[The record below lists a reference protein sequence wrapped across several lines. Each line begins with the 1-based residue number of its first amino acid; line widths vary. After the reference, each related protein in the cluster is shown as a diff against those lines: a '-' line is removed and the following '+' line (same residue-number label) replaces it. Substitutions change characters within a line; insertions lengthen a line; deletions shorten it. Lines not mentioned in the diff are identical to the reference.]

1 MRKTPF
7 AMAAASLLCAAA
19 AHAQSSVTVFGTLD
33 LGAGHVKNGAGSM
46 YLLKDNG
53 ASTSKIAFK
62 GTEDLGDGLSAI
74 FWLEGQT
81 DPDVGTNGGSNGTA
95 TAFWN
100 RRSTVGMAGKFGEFR
115 LGRDYVPA
123 FGIMADFDP
132 ANTNGSGN
140 ALNLWTYLGSGAVT
154 EVRANNA
161 VSYFLPGN
169 LGGFSGQVMVAP
181 GEGLAGQK
189 YVGARFGY
197 ATGAL
202 KLSAAFGQTDTA
214 NADTPKFKTA
224 SVGGSYNFGFA
235 TLQGF
240 ANHNTYDVKKATTIL
255 IGAVIP
261 VPIGAGEIRTSYQKL
276 NASGGGTDANDASQ
290 VYLGYWYY
298 LSKRTSVY
306 ANVARLSNKGAGNYV
321 ISGGPAIGSLTGF
334 SNTGYE
340 FGLRHFF

>member
-1 MRKTPF
+1 MKKNLF
-7 AMAAASLLCAAA
+7 ATAAAFTLCAA
-19 AHAQSSVTVFGTLD
+19 AHAQSSVTFFGTLD
-33 LGAGHVKNGAGSM
+33 LGVGRVNNGAGSL

-53 ASTSKIAFK
+53 ASTSKI
-62 GTEDLGDGLSAI
+62 GLRGVEDLGDGLSAS

-100 RRSTVGMAGKFGEFR
+100 RRSTVGLIGKFGEIR

-161 VSYFLPGN
+161 VSYFLPSGM
-169 LGGFSGQVMVAP
+169 GGFSGQVMVAP
-181 GEGLAGQK
+181 GEGLPGQK
-189 YVGARFGY
+189 YVGARLNYGV
-197 ATGAL
+197 GAL
-202 KLSAAFGQTDTA
+202 KTSVAFGQTSTA
-214 NADTPKFKTA
+214 SNDTPKFRTT
-224 SVGGSYNFGFA
+224 SIGGSYNFGVV
-235 TLQGF
+235 TLEGF
-240 ANHNTYDVKKATTIL
+240 ANHNTFDVKKATTVL
-255 IGAVIP
+255 VGVVVP
-261 VPIGAGEIRTSYQKL
+261 VGTTEIRASHQKL

-290 VYLGYWYY
+290 VYLGVWYY
-298 LSKRTSVY
+298 LSKRTSLY
-306 ANVARLSNKGAGNYV
+306 ANVAHLTNKGAANYV

-340 FGLRHFF
+340 AGLRHFF

>member
-1 MRKTPF
+1 MKKLLL
-7 AMAAASLLCAAA
+7 AAAAACAVCAT

-33 LGAGHVKNGAGSM
+33 LGAGHVKNGAGSY

-74 FWLEGQT
+74 FWLEGQV
-81 DPDVGTNGGSNGTA
+81 DPDVGTQGGSNGTT

-169 LGGFSGQVMVAP
+169 LGGFTGQVMVAP
-181 GEGLAGQK
+181 SEGLAGQK

-214 NADTPKFKTA
+214 NADTPKFKTT
-224 SVGGSYNFGFA
+224 SIGGSYNFGLA
-235 TLQGF
+235 TLEGF
-240 ANHNTYDVKKATTIL
+240 ANHNTYDVKKATTVL
-255 IGAVIP
+255 LGVVVP
-261 VPIGAGEIRTSYQKL
+261 VGTSEIRASYQRL
-276 NASGGGTDANDASQ
+276 NASGGGTDANDANQ

-306 ANVARLSNKGAGNYV
+306 ANVAHLSNKGAANYV
-321 ISGGPAIGSLTGF
+321 ISGGPAVGALTGF

>member
-1 MRKTPF
+1 MKKVLSTL
-7 AMAAASLLCAAA
+7 ALASVWCAT

-33 LGAGHVKNGAGSM
+33 LGAGHVKNGAGSL
-46 YLLKDNG
+46 YLLRDNG

-62 GTEDLGDGLSAI
+62 GIEDLGGGMSAI
-74 FWLEGQT
+74 FWLEGQV
-81 DPDVGTNGGSNGTA
+81 DPDVGTQGGSNGTA
-95 TAFWN
+95 TALWN
-100 RRSTVGMAGKFGEFR
+100 RRTTVGLAGRFGEFR
-115 LGRDYVPA
+115 LGRDYTPA

-154 EVRANNA
+154 QVRANNA

-181 GEGLAGQK
+181 SEGLPGQK
-189 YVGARFGY
+189 YVGARFSY
-197 ATGAL
+197 ATGGL

-214 NADTPKFKTA
+214 TADTPKFKT
-224 SVGGSYNFGFA
+224 SSIGGSYNFGVA

-240 ANHNTYDVKKATTIL
+240 ANYNTYDVKKATTML
-255 IGAVIP
+255 LGVVVPAV
-261 VPIGAGEIRTSYQKL
+261 GTSEIRASYQRL
-276 NASGGGTDANDASQ
+276 NASGGGTDANDAAQ

-306 ANVARLSNKGAGNYV
+306 ANAARLNNKGSANYV
-321 ISGGPAIGSLTGF
+321 TSGGPAIGSLTGF
-334 SNTGYE
+334 SSTGYE